1 MYLEGIGKVFA
12 LEKPILL
19 EKENQFEL
27 QHEGILFP
35 EM

>member
-1 MYLEGIGKVFA
+1 MYLEGTVKVFV

-19 EKENQFEL
+19 GKEKQFEL